1 MDMQMPV
8 LCGAPHATPLATPLA
23 TPHATLLATPHA
35 TPLATRARWRRAL
48 SARLL
53 APRAGDL
60 AAKQMRAL
68 ERQHGWPQTCI
79 LARSANTAEADQAH
93 YKQCGLDG
101 CIPKCGNIAKQVLEA
116 LDNRRRRPDEFVT
129 VDIINVG
136 ADAYEGLA

>member
-79 LARSANTAEADQAH
+79 IARSANTAEADQAH

-129 VDIINVG
+129 VDINVG

>member
-1 MDMQMPV
+1 MPV
-8 LCGAPHATPLATPLA
+8 LCGAPHATSLATPLA

-68 ERQHGWPQTCI
+68 ERQHGWPQV
-79 LARSANTAEADQAH
+79 RVRVRVRVRAN
-93 YKQCGLDG
+93 
-101 CIPKCGNIAKQVLEA
+101 PNP
-116 LDNRRRRPDEFVT
+116 NP
-129 VDIINVG
+129 NPNPS
-136 ADAYEGLA
+136 

>member
-1 MDMQMPV
+1 MI
-8 LCGAPHATPLATPLA
+8 
-23 TPHATLLATPHA
+23 
-35 TPLATRARWRRAL
+35 
-48 SARLL
+48 S
-53 APRAGDL
+53 PRAGDL

-79 LARSANTAEADQAH
+79 IARSANTAEADQAH

-129 VDIINVG
+129 VDINAG